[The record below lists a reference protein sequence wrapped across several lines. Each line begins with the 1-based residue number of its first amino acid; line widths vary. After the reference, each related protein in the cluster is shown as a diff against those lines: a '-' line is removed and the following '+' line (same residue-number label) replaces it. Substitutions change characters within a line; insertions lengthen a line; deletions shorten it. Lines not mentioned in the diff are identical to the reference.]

1 MIKLTNEMWGIAS
14 QIAEAYRATL
24 RNDGKVA
31 TGRLSNFSV
40 DIDQDDRWFTIVFEL
55 EDYWKYVENGRAAGK
70 FPPID
75 SIVQWI
81 HVKPIIPK
89 AYGRKV
95 PSTQQV
101 AFMIGRKIA
110 NEGTKPTKALQNTL
124 ESGLVS
130 DLEDQLCD
138 LILSQI
144 ETEVEDAINEEIYN

>member
-1 MIKLTNEMWGIAS
+1 MIELTDEIQGLVN
-14 QIAEAYRATL
+14 QIAEAYRTTL

-40 DIDQDDRWFTIVFEL
+40 DINQDERWFSIVFEL

-81 HVKPIIPK
+81 RVKSIVPK
-89 AYGRKV
+89 AYGQKV
-95 PSTQQV
+95 PSTKQL

-110 NEGTKPTKALQNTL
+110 NDGIKPTKALQNTL
-124 ESGLVS
+124 DSELVS

-138 LILSQI
+138 LILDQI
-144 ETEVEDAINEEIYN
+144 ESEVEDAINEEL

>member
-1 MIKLTNEMWGIAS
+1 MIKLTDEIQGLVN

-40 DIDQDDRWFTIVFEL
+40 DIDQDNRWFSIVFEL

-75 SIVQWI
+75 SIVQWM
-81 HVKPIIPK
+81 HVKPIVPK
-89 AYGRKV
+89 AYGNKV
-95 PSTQQV
+95 PSTRQV

-130 DLEDQLCD
+130 TLEDQLCG
-138 LILSQI
+138 LILDQI
-144 ETEVEDAINEEIYN
+144 ESEVEDAINEEIYN